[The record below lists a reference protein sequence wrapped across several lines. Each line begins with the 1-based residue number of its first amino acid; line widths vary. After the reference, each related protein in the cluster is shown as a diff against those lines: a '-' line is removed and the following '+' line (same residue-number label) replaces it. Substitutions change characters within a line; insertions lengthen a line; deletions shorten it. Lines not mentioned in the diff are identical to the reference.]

1 MTNEE
6 LPLADV
12 TMTPPEAPLYI
23 LCVDDEAEILK
34 ALTRVFRHEAFKVL
48 TASSGPEALAIM
60 ARTENIGLILSDQRM
75 PEMTGS
81 VFLQRAKKMA
91 PEIPRMILTG
101 QSDMADAV
109 DAINE
114 GGAQKFLKKP
124 WDDSELLQ
132 VVRESFHQSRLIKEN
147 QSLHETVRAQNV
159 LLDEWNINLKKRV
172 IQQTALIRNKLEEAN
187 QQKRSI
193 QQASDALILMFVDLL
208 DRSNRQLGAGSRIVA
223 DLVKSMMATLQ
234 LPASKCEEIRMAVFL
249 LDSGLSSV
257 SDHLLSA
264 CTLLIETEEL
274 QNNSARGEKF
284 LAASERLRG
293 IGLIIRHYREEYDGS
308 GVPDG
313 LTGEKIPMGSR
324 IIHMAGF
331 IDASYVRNTGGNAA
345 YEVNSELS
353 ASMGSRFD
361 PALATA
367 AYQAVKEVLHAADR
381 SRVA

>member
-12 TMTPPEAPLYI
+12 TLPPLEAPLYL

-34 ALTRVFRHEAFKVL
+34 ALTRVFRHESFKVL
-48 TASSGPEALAIM
+48 TAASGREALEIM

-124 WDDSELLQ
+124 WNDSELLQ

-331 IDASYVRNTGGNAA
+331 IDAAYVRNTGGNAA

>member
-124 WDDSELLQ
+124 WNDSELLQ

-331 IDASYVRNTGGNAA
+331 IDAAYVRNTGGNAA